1 MIELLILKLRMHP
14 YLSLRTFR
22 LNFECFRTI
31 IYLNEVFASNPN
43 KFQFRIEE
51 KGESIEQSVLNAH
64 NELIRIIN
72 CFIKDVGKLK
82 PSINYNSDM
91 TYAIKFQLK
100 YLKDA
105 RVDYRADAL
114 KGKIK
119 ENVELVRSNLI
130 NKLNSIK
137 ESIS

>member
-1 MIELLILKLRMHP
+1 MIETLILKLKNYP

-22 LNFECFRTI
+22 LNSEWFRTI
-31 IYLNEVFASNPN
+31 IYLNEVFVSNPN
-43 KFQFRIEE
+43 KFQFKIEE
-51 KGESIEQSVLNAH
+51 KGESIEQSVSNAH

-72 CFIKDVGKLK
+72 CFIEDVGKLK

-100 YLKDA
+100 YLNNV
-105 RVDYRADAL
+105 RIDYRAGSL
-114 KGKIK
+114 KEKIE
-119 ENVELVRSNLI
+119 ENVELVKSNLI
-130 NKLNSIK
+130 KKLNSIK